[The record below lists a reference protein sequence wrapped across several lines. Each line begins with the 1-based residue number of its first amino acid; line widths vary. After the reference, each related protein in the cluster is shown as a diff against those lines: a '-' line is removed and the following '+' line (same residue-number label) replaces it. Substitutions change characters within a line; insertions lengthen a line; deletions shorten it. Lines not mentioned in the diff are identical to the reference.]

1 MMHIHHIEGLYLAWI
16 SWKSFFT
23 SPSFDLLFQRP
34 SKAFIAAS
42 LNLWSPNW
50 NIEFNNKAIL
60 KKELLVT
67 LLFLLNTGYFIHSG
81 GSTSIRNKRIL
92 CLLHTIL
99 WQCFNGLSYYLL
111 MRNIHQLLYTTLK
124 LYVTH
129 FFTPISTKQARIV
142 RHLSHSEKDYTTK
155 LIMLN
160 LFLCFQGKIVTV
172 VFWLQC
178 QLD

>member
-1 MMHIHHIEGLYLAWI
+1 MMHIYHIEGLYLAWI

-111 MRNIHQLLYTTLK
+111 IGHEEYSPVTLHYSQAICNTFLYT
-124 LYVTH
+124 H
-129 FFTPISTKQARIV
+129 I
-142 RHLSHSEKDYTTK
+142 
-155 LIMLN
+155 N
-160 LFLCFQGKIVTV
+160 
-172 VFWLQC
+172 
-178 QLD
+178 

>member
-111 MRNIHQLLYTTLK
+111 IGHEEYSPVTLH
-124 LYVTH
+124 YSQA
-129 FFTPISTKQARIV
+129 FFTPISTKQAWIV

-155 LIMLN
+155 LIMLH